1 MKQVEMTMREFLNF
15 RIEAKEHH
23 VDYLCQILTT
33 SSYSVEADADFLTFL
48 GF

>member
-1 MKQVEMTMREFLNF
+1 MSLKEFLNF
-15 RIEAKEHH
+15 RIEAKEYD

-33 SSYSVEADADFLTFL
+33 NSYSVQANEDFLTFL